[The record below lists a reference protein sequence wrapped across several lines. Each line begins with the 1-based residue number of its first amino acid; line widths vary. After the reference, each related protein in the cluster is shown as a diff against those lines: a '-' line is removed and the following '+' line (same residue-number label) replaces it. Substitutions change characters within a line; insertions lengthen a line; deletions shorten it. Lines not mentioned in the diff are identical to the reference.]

1 MLAMESYRVNSATN
15 ATLTIWNTSPV
26 GIGFSSYKV
35 CQSNSA
41 QFNYENWTEP
51 MLEPGQMLNA
61 SIIITGA
68 SFTFQSGTSYTITI
82 VTLRN
87 NSFTF
92 TIKA

>member
-1 MLAMESYRVNSATN
+1 MLAMESCKVNSPIN

-35 CQSNSA
+35 SQSNSA
-41 QFNYENWTEP
+41 QFNHENWTEP
-51 MLEPGQMLNA
+51 MLEPGQLFNA
-61 SIIITGA
+61 SIVISGA

-87 NSFTF
+87 NSFIF